1 MLIIAVIYGLAWTAM
16 AYARGGDPLAWSWQR
31 PIMMAIGL
39 VLAFGEE
46 IAVRGLILDR
56 LERCGSSRL
65 LQVVITAA
73 VMGVYHGVVGHH
85 IWPSYMLSSFI
96 LFGVLSIFY
105 VYGGRSLTPVLHR
118 PRP

>member
-1 MLIIAVIYGLAWTAM
+1 
-16 AYARGGDPLAWSWQR
+16 
-31 PIMMAIGL
+31 MAIGL

-73 VMGVYHGVVGHH
+73 VMGVYHGVGGGPPLHFYGKMN
-85 IWPSYMLSSFI
+85 II
-96 LFGVLSIFY
+96 LINLD
-105 VYGGRSLTPVLHR
+105 SLGLL
-118 PRP
+118 